1 MLLLQNYASKSVDFD
16 LALTATED
24 KKFKT
29 KEKRCLSRLL
39 AVKLGVEE

>member
-16 LALTATED
+16 LALTVSED

-29 KEKRCLSRLL
+29 KEK
-39 AVKLGVEE
+39 AVHHDYWTVKLGVEE